1 MVNAAQ
7 LQAAVQEAL
16 LAQRAALQAENA
28 LQIQNA
34 VQAAIAAQQ
43 QQPPPAP
50 EGYSSPYNTPPSDP
64 DPRTV
69 FGHGRG
75 CSSDS
80 GSGPVAPITQGNT
93 AAVGDD

>member
-50 EGYSSPYNTPPSDP
+50 EGYSSPYNTPLPIL
-64 DPRTV
+64 T
-69 FGHGRG
+69 H
-75 CSSDS
+75 
-80 GSGPVAPITQGNT
+80 APFLDT
-93 AAVGDD
+93 AEGAPAIPEADLWR